1 MFDRYANSLTATNG
15 CSNFAENDTL
25 ASTYRS
31 AYQPAIATRL
41 NKYLDGLVL
50 TATDIGPMM
59 DLCVG
64 LLSLTCASR
73 DADPSRPGTRR
84 AINRKFWVTLLS
96 ATSKYPTLQIA
107 SPSDLE
113 GIVLQLHGLR
123 VARLRVLAI
132 PPVLLGLWSR

>member
-1 MFDRYANSLTATNG
+1 MADSIKYTYANSLTATNG

-59 DLCVG
+59 DLCG
-64 LLSLTCASR
+64 YQSEIL
-73 DADPSRPGTRR
+73 G
-84 AINRKFWVTLLS
+84 
-96 ATSKYPTLQIA
+96 Y
-107 SPSDLE
+107 SPFCD
-113 GIVLQLHGLR
+113 I
-123 VARLRVLAI
+123 
-132 PPVLLGLWSR
+132 